1 MPATKSGRIVKAR
14 RGTNLT
20 AHQKQHR
27 WESFTTKISKL
38 HSLDP
43 LRKVRR
49 HDLETEDLSATTS
62 YLRAGVE
69 KWTDLNISKPFTNFK
84 REILPLC
91 DSLAQILHFET
102 KIMGMFVSYIS
113 QHEKEALEPLLD
125 LLTAFAHD
133 LGVRFERH
141 YAKSLELIIALASR
155 PQDAE
160 VVEWT
165 FAALAFLFK
174 YLARLLVPDVRPTY
188 QAMAPLLGRAR
199 QPHYIARFAAEALS
213 FLVKKSA
220 APAHRDSSL
229 PTLIRCVRDDLVGM
243 VDDKNFE
250 LYYHG
255 VMTMLAEALKSS
267 GNTLHSTAP
276 ELYTRLLRSIPINEF
291 EPPSKEKSAFDHQT
305 PWSDVC
311 CGVLTSAIHHSTPE
325 TFAPLADA
333 IVAEAA
339 SALAHPDAKDHPWRL
354 PIFTRLF
361 GIMAGVRR
369 GARVTAWPALVKT
382 LSDVLGALSEMP
394 EAASSR
400 AGSLLW
406 EHVVINVAIVWGQSP
421 VDALIPAIQPI
432 TDVMAREPFMKW
444 FIPFCSYFSTLS
456 ADKFR
461 SHLRSHFRKF
471 VVAHWSDDNNEEM
484 LCVLIPKMVESGALP
499 STGAGEGFLLPQP
512 WQDQVVSKF
521 ERLEITP
528 FPERRAYDK
537 DPKIWRDKCLPKY
550 SALLRI
556 LESTNIQRSTSARIA
571 ELLLR
576 KLKLSLRPSPSVAT
590 DEAHFIL
597 TSGFHAYLRIS
608 LDAEELDMSL
618 KPLLRAA
625 APRFCRLPGFL
636 ENLLTYEKKLIR
648 RRHEHIQS
656 NSGSESP
663 DAEENPF
670 VKALVGNLSTN
681 SHELRLVSLQVLSQ
695 LSPAMHDSAPLDIM
709 LQAEETPLDLQNL
722 RTMSLYLRK
731 LGKVYASV
739 DQSSWLRKAIPAFLM
754 GMTTVRL
761 TPVWDDAV
769 EALKDI
775 AQTKD
780 GEDIIATITF
790 EWLDIPS
797 QRWSGPPKP
806 TLQPTSRRLTDFECS
821 NLSRLRNKSE
831 ETKHIVDEL
840 FDVMLRAF
848 EDAQTI
854 VPDVSETA
862 RSKALKV
869 FVAIPS
875 IAERRSRKL
884 VPHLFSWN
892 DVDLAHADDSDG
904 IAHQA
909 EGKSWSLVDRKALIG
924 VFALFQNPR
933 VLYQNQQVFD
943 VLLGLIANGD
953 IEVQKL
959 ALKAIIAWKQ
969 EGVKRYQE
977 NLQGLLEEARLR
989 NELTLLFQGDN
1000 KIRDADRPELM
1011 PVLLRLLYGRTI
1023 SKKGAASGRAGV
1035 QGTRHA
1041 VIRSLS
1047 VQDIGGF
1054 LEIALGPIHGLR
1066 VVDSTG
1072 LCNKVFDQHSL
1083 PARKQVGLLNM
1094 LETII
1099 TELGS
1104 SVLEYMGP
1112 LVNSVL
1118 YCLIPACRRLRV
1130 DKERKLRTSPDEE
1143 DEDNEEEDDDENEES
1158 EASLLRA
1165 ARTTAIKCL
1174 CALLKNAAGFDWTP
1188 YQEPIVTEVVSPQM
1202 ATLSQETTQSVSWT
1216 LRLLETWSLMPRYAL
1231 ALSIDAGVIP
1241 AVIQCITVSHTKAE
1255 VKIFALGIVR
1265 NLIRLSLAPTEESEF
1280 NELIRAEILDP
1291 NLDLVL
1297 GEIGRLLIVDKSKPS
1312 DEKSLEKAK
1321 SVAVPPV
1328 DEEVEDDAAA
1338 DEPVNEEKSPEEET
1352 ADDEVVLK
1360 LAPIGRQLLEA
1371 AVDTVVE
1378 IAPLVENSKNTR
1390 NLVEISTFLLNQPA
1404 RSVNPK
1410 VKGAILLILERFV
1423 VLESLQDDGKL
1434 RRNIYETICS
1444 LFSFFKDRQNRQSL
1458 SRLLLVF
1465 ATQESSI
1472 QEVADLSSELNS
1484 FVEGRL
1490 DEPDY
1495 DRRLAA
1501 FRAICKPRE
1510 VPFTIEQW
1518 LPLLHNFIC
1527 YMHHDEEHGILSQ
1540 NSADGICR
1548 FILATA
1554 SVWDQPPP
1562 RKRFTDRLDRILL
1575 PAIYVGARDKSET
1588 VRREFLRV
1596 LGFLASHL
1604 RAWEPVADLSPLVPE
1619 AEEGDETMEE
1629 TQQSKKKRDLDFF
1642 YNILTPAVSKQ
1653 VQALQFLQGVNE
1665 RSSLSSRN
1673 VSKFFIPLL
1682 EHFILGREDG
1692 SDDQGLGAQATNTIS
1707 SLAGALEWPQYRALL
1722 RRYVLYVKSKPEL
1735 HKQIIRLLDKV
1746 VEALEVA
1753 AGQAYNLESNNDAKA
1768 AASPSISTLGKR
1780 LPSREKFSDEV
1791 SGPLMATLLDHLH
1804 EKDETTVSSRVPIG
1818 VIIVKLLNLLPANA
1832 RDLKLPGVL
1841 TDICHILRSK
1851 AWDSREMARS
1861 TLVKIACILG
1871 APCFSFI
1878 LKELRGALTRGY
1890 QLHVLSYTVHS
1901 ILVAVIPEFNQGDL
1915 DYCVDQVVAVIM
1927 DDIFGVTGQEK
1938 EAEEYTNKMKE
1949 IKSSKSQDSMELIA
1963 KNTSISC
1970 LITLVQPLKDLLL
1983 EKLNLKMARK
1993 IDELLSRVTAGLLH
2007 NPAAESKDALI
2018 FCYEV
2023 IQEVYNSK
2031 KPEAEVKL
2039 DPRLRRYLIQKGAK
2053 KNDRGTTT
2061 KHTYKLTRF
2070 ALDVLRSLMRKHD
2083 SLRTASY
2090 ASGFLPILGDAVIS
2104 GEEEVKVAAFKLLVV
2119 LVKVP
2124 FKNND
2129 STNLYKV
2136 AFKEALRTISGS
2148 TTTTSEVAQAALRLI
2163 SVILRDRSDV
2173 SVKDAA
2179 IDMLLGRV
2187 KDDLTEPLHRHITF
2201 SFLRSVLDRKIETAV
2216 VYDTLDHVGSVMIT
2230 NDDKDTRDLARGA
2243 FFQFLREYPQKKAR
2257 WEKQLKFIVAN
2268 LQYDREG
2275 GRLSV
2280 MEVLHLLLM
2289 KSADDF
2295 VQEVCTTCFI
2305 PLVFVLAN
2313 DDSEKC
2319 RLAAA
2324 ELVKEVL
2331 RRADKASTQK
2341 FLTILRGWL
2350 GQDEN
2355 AGVLRLGIQTL
2366 GFYFEVREASSRDKK
2381 DFALLKGKIMD
2392 VVSDAARQD
2401 ADLVN
2406 VCLAVVRGVLD
2417 KDPAR
2422 VLAPDSRELWDRIV
2436 ACLSHADTAVK
2447 LSAVKLLSSY
2457 LADFARGGGLRGS
2470 HGLELDQTAVM
2481 RLIRLNLGVLGSD
2494 EVGEPLAEEVAQILV
2509 FLGNAVEFE
2518 SEELDSESD
2527 EEGGDDDNEDEDDD
2541 NDNDGEAVER
2551 DDGKKKYTNSRY
2563 MFGRLAAIVRKE
2575 TRPKSAELVPKLAAL
2590 DVLLAY
2596 CDRLAPAGCVRPSL
2610 RAILRP
2616 LRNVTDL
2623 AVPTPWSPDPDF
2635 AARHETLRQ
2644 KARDCM
2650 DSLQR
2655 RLGTAAYTAA
2665 LLAVGEGVRG
2675 RRQARSTKRKIEAV
2689 AAPERAGAE
2698 KRKRFEKKKEKRK
2711 TRGQEHRAMRQAM

>member
-1 MPATKSGRIVKAR
+1 M
-14 RGTNLT
+14 
-20 AHQKQHR
+20 
-27 WESFTTKISKL
+27 
-38 HSLDP
+38 
-43 LRKVRR
+43 
-49 HDLETEDLSATTS
+49 
-62 YLRAGVE
+62 
-69 KWTDLNISKPFTNFK
+69 
-84 REILPLC
+84 
-91 DSLAQILHFET
+91 
-102 KIMGMFVSYIS
+102 
-113 QHEKEALEPLLD
+113 
-125 LLTAFAHD
+125 
-133 LGVRFERH
+133 
-141 YAKSLELIIALASR
+141 
-155 PQDAE
+155 
-160 VVEWT
+160 
-165 FAALAFLFK
+165 
-174 YLARLLVPDVRPTY
+174 
-188 QAMAPLLGRAR
+188 
-199 QPHYIARFAAEALS
+199 
-213 FLVKKSA
+213 
-220 APAHRDSSL
+220 
-229 PTLIRCVRDDLVGM
+229 
-243 VDDKNFE
+243 
-250 LYYHG
+250 
-255 VMTMLAEALKSS
+255 
-267 GNTLHSTAP
+267 
-276 ELYTRLLRSIPINEF
+276 
-291 EPPSKEKSAFDHQT
+291 
-305 PWSDVC
+305 
-311 CGVLTSAIHHSTPE
+311 
-325 TFAPLADA
+325 
-333 IVAEAA
+333 
-339 SALAHPDAKDHPWRL
+339 
-354 PIFTRLF
+354 
-361 GIMAGVRR
+361 
-369 GARVTAWPALVKT
+369 
-382 LSDVLGALSEMP
+382 
-394 EAASSR
+394 
-400 AGSLLW
+400 
-406 EHVVINVAIVWGQSP
+406 
-421 VDALIPAIQPI
+421 
-432 TDVMAREPFMKW
+432 
-444 FIPFCSYFSTLS
+444 
-456 ADKFR
+456 
-461 SHLRSHFRKF
+461 
-471 VVAHWSDDNNEEM
+471 
-484 LCVLIPKMVESGALP
+484 
-499 STGAGEGFLLPQP
+499 
-512 WQDQVVSKF
+512 
-521 ERLEITP
+521 
-528 FPERRAYDK
+528 
-537 DPKIWRDKCLPKY
+537 
-550 SALLRI
+550 
-556 LESTNIQRSTSARIA
+556 
-571 ELLLR
+571 LLR
-576 KLKLSLRPSPSVAT
+576 KLKLSLKPSPSVAT

-597 TSGFHAYLRIS
+597 TSGFRAYLRMS
-608 LDAEELDMSL
+608 QDTKELDMSL

-636 ENLLTYEKKLIR
+636 ESLLAYENELIR
-648 RRHEHIQS
+648 RRHESNQS
-656 NSGSESP
+656 SSERESP
-663 DAEENPF
+663 DTEEDPF
-670 VKALVGNLSTN
+670 IKALVGNLSTN
-681 SHELRLVSLQVLSQ
+681 SHELRLVSLRILNQ
-695 LSPAMHDSAPLDIM
+695 LSPAAHDSSSTLAIM

-722 RTMSLYLRK
+722 RTISLYLRK
-731 LGKVYASV
+731 LGKIYASV
-739 DQSSWLRKAIPAFLM
+739 DQSSWLRKAVPAFLM
-754 GMTTVRL
+754 GMMTVRL

-775 AQTKD
+775 AETKD
-780 GEDIIATITF
+780 GEDIIAAITF
-790 EWLDIPS
+790 GWLDIPS
-797 QRWSGPPKP
+797 QRWSGPPRP
-806 TLQPTSRRLTDFECS
+806 MLQPTSRRLTDFECS
-821 NLSRLRNKSE
+821 NLSHLQEKSE
-831 ETKHIVDEL
+831 EMKNIVDEL
-840 FDVMLRAF
+840 FEVMLRAF
-848 EDAQTI
+848 EDAQTT
-854 VPDVSETA
+854 VPDVTETA

-869 FVAIPS
+869 FTAIPS

-892 DVDLAHADDSDG
+892 DVDQAHGDDSDDN
-904 IAHQA
+904 AQHKA
-909 EGKSWSLVDRKALIG
+909 EGKSWSLVDRKALIE
-924 VFALFQNPR
+924 VFSLFQNPR

-943 VLLGLIANGD
+943 VLLNLVANGD

-959 ALKAIIAWKQ
+959 ALKAILAWKQ

-989 NELTLLFQGDN
+989 NELTMLFQGDN

-1023 SKKGAASGRAGV
+1023 SKMGAASGRAGV

-1047 VQDIGGF
+1047 VQDVGGF

-1072 LCNKVFDQHSL
+1072 LCNKVFDQHNI

-1104 SVLEYMGP
+1104 SVLEYMDP

-1118 YCLIPACRRLRV
+1118 YCLIPACRRLQADR
-1130 DKERKLRTSPDEE
+1130 ERKLRTSSDEA
-1143 DEDNEEEDDDENEES
+1143 EDDDEEEDGDGDGES

-1165 ARTTAIKCL
+1165 ARTTALKCL
-1174 CALLKNAAGFDWTP
+1174 CALLKHAAGFDWTP
-1188 YQEPIVTEVVSPQM
+1188 YQGPIVSEVVSPQI
-1202 ATLSQETTQSVSWT
+1202 ATLAQETTQGVSWT
-1216 LRLLETWSLMPRYAL
+1216 LRLLETWSLMPRCAL

-1241 AVIQCITVSHTKAE
+1241 AVIQCITVPHTKAE

-1297 GEIGRLLIVDKSKPS
+1297 GEIGRLLIVDKSKTS
-1312 DEKSLEKAK
+1312 DEKSPEKATAAAK
-1321 SVAVPPV
+1321 PTTAVAPPV
-1328 DEEVEDDAAA
+1328 GEGDEDDAVA
-1338 DEPVNEEKSPEEET
+1338 DEPVNEEETAEEEA
-1352 ADDEVVLK
+1352 ADGEVVLQ

-1404 RSVNPK
+1404 RFVNPK

-1423 VLESLQDDGKL
+1423 VLESLQDDAKL
-1434 RRNIYETICS
+1434 RRDLYETICS

-1465 ATQESSI
+1465 ATQEPAI
-1472 QEVADLSSELNS
+1472 LEVADLSSELNS

-1501 FRAICKPRE
+1501 FRAICKPRD

-1527 YMHHDEEHGILSQ
+1527 YMHHDEEHAILSQ
-1540 NSADGICR
+1540 NSADGICQ
-1548 FILATA
+1548 FIEAAA
-1554 SVWDQPPP
+1554 SVWDQLLL
-1562 RKRFTDRLDRILL
+1562 RKQFADRLDRILL
-1575 PAIYVGARDKSET
+1575 PAIYAGAREKSET

-1604 RAWEPVADLSPLVPE
+1604 RSWEPVADLAPLVPE
-1619 AEEGDETMEE
+1619 AEEGDEAMEE

-1665 RSSLSSRN
+1665 RSSLGSRN

-1753 AGQAYNLESNNDAKA
+1753 AGQAYKMESTDGSKA
-1768 AASPSISTLGKR
+1768 VAYPSTSALGKR

-1791 SGPLMATLLDHLH
+1791 SGPLMATLLEHLH

-1818 VIIVKLLNLLPANA
+1818 VIIVKLLNLLPANV

-1851 AWDSREMARS
+1851 GWDSREMARS

-1871 APCFSFI
+1871 APCFGFI

-1901 ILVAVIPEFNQGDL
+1901 ILVAVIPEFKQGDL

-1983 EKLNLKMARK
+1983 EKLNLRMARK

-2039 DPRLRRYLIQKGAK
+2039 DPRLKRYLIQKGAK

-2061 KHTYKLTRF
+2061 KHTYKLIRF
-2070 ALDVLRSLMRKHD
+2070 SLDVLRSLMRKHD

-2090 ASGFLPILGDAVIS
+2090 ASGFLPILGDAVIA

-2124 FKNND
+2124 FKDND
-2129 STNLYKV
+2129 SINLYKV
-2136 AFKEALRTISGS
+2136 ALKEALRTISGS
-2148 TTTTSEVAQAALRLI
+2148 TTTTSEVAQSALRLV

-2173 SVKDAA
+2173 PVKDAA

-2201 SFLRSVLDRKIETAV
+2201 SFLRSVLDRKLETAV
-2216 VYDTLDHVGSVMIT
+2216 VYDTLDHVGTVMIT

-2257 WEKQLKFIVAN
+2257 WAKQLKFIVAN

-2313 DDSEKC
+2313 DDSDKC
-2319 RLAAA
+2319 KLAAA

-2331 RRADKASTQK
+2331 RRADKASTQN

-2366 GFYFEVREASSRDKK
+2366 GFYFEVREASGRDKK
-2381 DFALLKGKIMD
+2381 DFALLKSKILD
-2392 VVSDAARQD
+2392 IVSDAAGQD
-2401 ADLVN
+2401 AGLVN
-2406 VCLAVVRGVLD
+2406 VCLAVVRGALD
-2417 KDPAR
+2417 RDPAR
-2422 VLAPDSRELWDRIV
+2422 VLGPDSRELWDRIV
-2436 ACLSHADTAVK
+2436 ACLSHADAAVK

-2470 HGLELDQTAVM
+2470 HGLELDQAGVM

-2494 EVGEPLAEEVAQILV
+2494 EVTEPLAEEVAQILV

-2518 SEELDSESD
+2518 SEESESESD
-2527 EEGGDDDNEDEDDD
+2527 DEGDNGSDD
-2541 NDNDGEAVER
+2541 DNDGEAVER
-2551 DDGKKKYTNSRY
+2551 DDGKKFTNSRY
-2563 MFGRLAAIVRKE
+2563 IFGRLAAIIRKE
-2575 TRPKSAELVPKLAAL
+2575 TRPRSAELVPKLAAL
-2590 DVLLAY
+2590 DVLSAY
-2596 CDRLAPAGCVRPSL
+2596 CGSLAPVRCVRPSL

-2616 LRNVTDL
+2616 LRNVTDP
-2623 AVPTPWSPDPDF
+2623 AVPTPWSPDADF
-2635 AARHETLRQ
+2635 AARHESLRA

-2650 DSLQR
+2650 EALQR

-2675 RRQARSTKRKIEAV
+2675 RREMRSTKRKIEAV

-2711 TRGQEHRAMRQAM
+2711 ARGREHRAMRQAV

>member
-1 MPATKSGRIVKAR
+1 
-14 RGTNLT
+14 
-20 AHQKQHR
+20 
-27 WESFTTKISKL
+27 
-38 HSLDP
+38 
-43 LRKVRR
+43 
-49 HDLETEDLSATTS
+49 
-62 YLRAGVE
+62 
-69 KWTDLNISKPFTNFK
+69 
-84 REILPLC
+84 
-91 DSLAQILHFET
+91 
-102 KIMGMFVSYIS
+102 
-113 QHEKEALEPLLD
+113 
-125 LLTAFAHD
+125 
-133 LGVRFERH
+133 
-141 YAKSLELIIALASR
+141 
-155 PQDAE
+155 
-160 VVEWT
+160 
-165 FAALAFLFK
+165 
-174 YLARLLVPDVRPTY
+174 
-188 QAMAPLLGRAR
+188 
-199 QPHYIARFAAEALS
+199 
-213 FLVKKSA
+213 
-220 APAHRDSSL
+220 
-229 PTLIRCVRDDLVGM
+229 
-243 VDDKNFE
+243 
-250 LYYHG
+250 
-255 VMTMLAEALKSS
+255 
-267 GNTLHSTAP
+267 
-276 ELYTRLLRSIPINEF
+276 
-291 EPPSKEKSAFDHQT
+291 
-305 PWSDVC
+305 
-311 CGVLTSAIHHSTPE
+311 
-325 TFAPLADA
+325 
-333 IVAEAA
+333 
-339 SALAHPDAKDHPWRL
+339 
-354 PIFTRLF
+354 
-361 GIMAGVRR
+361 
-369 GARVTAWPALVKT
+369 
-382 LSDVLGALSEMP
+382 
-394 EAASSR
+394 
-400 AGSLLW
+400 
-406 EHVVINVAIVWGQSP
+406 
-421 VDALIPAIQPI
+421 
-432 TDVMAREPFMKW
+432 
-444 FIPFCSYFSTLS
+444 
-456 ADKFR
+456 
-461 SHLRSHFRKF
+461 
-471 VVAHWSDDNNEEM
+471 M

-528 FPERRAYDK
+528 FPERGAYDK

-550 SALLRI
+550 SALLGI
-556 LESTNIQRSTSARIA
+556 LESTNIQRSTSERIA

-597 TSGFHAYLRIS
+597 TSGFRAYLRMS
-608 LDAEELDMSL
+608 QDTEELDMSL

-636 ENLLTYEKKLIR
+636 QNLLAYETELAR
-648 RRHEHIQS
+648 RRQESSQRS
-656 NSGSESP
+656 SERESP
-663 DAEENPF
+663 DTDEDPF

-681 SHELRLVSLQVLSQ
+681 SHELRLVSLRILNQ
-695 LSPAMHDSAPLDIM
+695 LSPAAHDSSSTLAIM

-722 RTMSLYLRK
+722 RTISLYLRK
-731 LGKVYASV
+731 LGKIYAGV
-739 DQSSWLRKAIPAFLM
+739 DQSSWLRKAVPAFLM
-754 GMTTVRL
+754 GMMTVRL

-775 AQTKD
+775 AETKD
-780 GEDIIATITF
+780 GEDIIAVITF
-790 EWLDIPS
+790 GWLDIPS

-806 TLQPTSRRLTDFECS
+806 ILQPTSRRLTDFECS
-821 NLSRLRNKSE
+821 NLSRLQEKSE
-831 ETKHIVDEL
+831 ETKNIVDEL
-840 FDVMLRAF
+840 FEVMLRAF
-848 EDAQTI
+848 EDAQTT
-854 VPDVSETA
+854 VPDVTETA

-869 FVAIPS
+869 FTAIPS

-892 DVDLAHADDSDG
+892 DVDHAHADESDDNG
-904 IAHQA
+904 QHQA

-943 VLLGLIANGD
+943 VLLNLVANGD

-959 ALKAIIAWKQ
+959 ALKAILAWKQ

-1072 LCNKVFDQHSL
+1072 LCNKVFDQHSI

-1104 SVLEYMGP
+1104 SVLEYMDP

-1118 YCLIPACRRLRV
+1118 HCLIPACRRLQADRE
-1130 DKERKLRTSPDEE
+1130 KKLRTSSDEE
-1143 DEDNEEEDDDENEES
+1143 ENGGEEEDGDGNDEN

-1165 ARTTAIKCL
+1165 ARTTALKCF

-1188 YQEPIVTEVVSPQM
+1188 YQGPIVSEVVSPQT
-1202 ATLSQETTQSVSWT
+1202 ATLAQETTQGVSWT
-1216 LRLLETWSLMPRYAL
+1216 MRLLETWSLMPRCVM
-1231 ALSIDAGVIP
+1231 ALSIDPGVIP
-1241 AVIQCITVSHTKAE
+1241 AVVQCITIPHTKAE

-1297 GEIGRLLIVDKSKPS
+1297 GEIGRLLIVDKSKTS
-1312 DEKSLEKAK
+1312 DEESPKKAAAAGK
-1321 SVAVPPV
+1321 PSTAATPPV
-1328 DEEVEDDAAA
+1328 DEG
-1338 DEPVNEEKSPEEET
+1338 DEENTATDERVNEKETPEEE
-1352 ADDEVVLK
+1352 AEDSEVVLK
-1360 LAPIGRQLLEA
+1360 LAPISRQLLEA

-1423 VLESLQDDGKL
+1423 VLESLRDDAKL
-1434 RRNIYETICS
+1434 HRDLYETICS

-1465 ATQESSI
+1465 ATQEPAI
-1472 QEVADLSSELNS
+1472 QEVADLSSQLNS
-1484 FVEGRL
+1484 FAEGRL

-1501 FRAICKPRE
+1501 FRAICKPRD

-1518 LPLLHNFIC
+1518 VPLLHNFIC
-1527 YMHHDEEHGILSQ
+1527 YMHHDEEHAILSQ
-1540 NSADGICR
+1540 NSADGICQ
-1548 FILATA
+1548 FIEAAA
-1554 SVWDQPPP
+1554 SVWDQLSS
-1562 RKRFTDRLDRILL
+1562 RKQFADRLDRILL
-1575 PAIYVGARDKSET
+1575 PAIYAGAREKSET
-1588 VRREFLRV
+1588 VRREFVRV
-1596 LGFLASHL
+1596 MGFLTSHL
-1604 RAWEPVADLSPLVPE
+1604 RSWEPVADLVPLIPE
-1619 AEEGDETMEE
+1619 ADEADETMEE

-1665 RSSLSSRN
+1665 RTSLSSRN

-1682 EHFILGREDG
+1682 EHFVLGREDG

-1746 VEALEVA
+1746 VEALEVV
-1753 AGQAYNLESNNDAKA
+1753 AGQAYKLEITDGEA
-1768 AASPSISTLGKR
+1768 AVCPSTSTLGKR

-1818 VIIVKLLNLLPANA
+1818 VIIVKLLNLLPANV

-1871 APCFSFI
+1871 APCFGFI

-1901 ILVAVIPEFNQGDL
+1901 ILVAVIPEFKQGDL

-1949 IKSSKSQDSMELIA
+1949 VKSSKSQDSMELIA

-1983 EKLNLKMARK
+1983 EKLNLRMARK

-2007 NPAAESKDALI
+2007 NPAAESKDTLI

-2039 DPRLRRYLIQKGAK
+2039 DPRLKRYLIQKGAK

-2061 KHTYKLTRF
+2061 KHTYKLIRF

-2090 ASGFLPILGDAVIS
+2090 ASGFLPILGDAVIA

-2129 STNLYKV
+2129 SANLYKV
-2136 AFKEALRTISGS
+2136 ALKEALRTISGS

-2173 SVKDAA
+2173 PVKDAA
-2179 IDMLLGRV
+2179 I
-2187 KDDLTEPLHRHITF
+2187 
-2201 SFLRSVLDRKIETAV
+2201 
-2216 VYDTLDHVGSVMIT
+2216 
-2230 NDDKDTRDLARGA
+2230 
-2243 FFQFLREYPQKKAR
+2243 
-2257 WEKQLKFIVAN
+2257 
-2268 LQYDREG
+2268 
-2275 GRLSV
+2275 
-2280 MEVLHLLLM
+2280 
-2289 KSADDF
+2289 
-2295 VQEVCTTCFI
+2295 
-2305 PLVFVLAN
+2305 
-2313 DDSEKC
+2313 
-2319 RLAAA
+2319 
-2324 ELVKEVL
+2324 
-2331 RRADKASTQK
+2331 
-2341 FLTILRGWL
+2341 
-2350 GQDEN
+2350 
-2355 AGVLRLGIQTL
+2355 
-2366 GFYFEVREASSRDKK
+2366 
-2381 DFALLKGKIMD
+2381 
-2392 VVSDAARQD
+2392 
-2401 ADLVN
+2401 
-2406 VCLAVVRGVLD
+2406 
-2417 KDPAR
+2417 
-2422 VLAPDSRELWDRIV
+2422 
-2436 ACLSHADTAVK
+2436 
-2447 LSAVKLLSSY
+2447 
-2457 LADFARGGGLRGS
+2457 
-2470 HGLELDQTAVM
+2470 
-2481 RLIRLNLGVLGSD
+2481 
-2494 EVGEPLAEEVAQILV
+2494 
-2509 FLGNAVEFE
+2509 
-2518 SEELDSESD
+2518 
-2527 EEGGDDDNEDEDDD
+2527 
-2541 NDNDGEAVER
+2541 
-2551 DDGKKKYTNSRY
+2551 
-2563 MFGRLAAIVRKE
+2563 
-2575 TRPKSAELVPKLAAL
+2575 
-2590 DVLLAY
+2590 
-2596 CDRLAPAGCVRPSL
+2596 
-2610 RAILRP
+2610 
-2616 LRNVTDL
+2616 
-2623 AVPTPWSPDPDF
+2623 
-2635 AARHETLRQ
+2635 
-2644 KARDCM
+2644 
-2650 DSLQR
+2650 
-2655 RLGTAAYTAA
+2655 
-2665 LLAVGEGVRG
+2665 
-2675 RRQARSTKRKIEAV
+2675 
-2689 AAPERAGAE
+2689 
-2698 KRKRFEKKKEKRK
+2698 
-2711 TRGQEHRAMRQAM
+2711 